1 MPSATRGA
9 RRNDVEGESEED
21 EELVPTEMPLLDA
34 VQTLVEKERQLMEL
48 KVAEA
53 AHEAN
58 GKRRVY
64 LDLKRWHVYLQIRH
78 RIL

>member
-1 MPSATRGA
+1 MPSADAARGA
-9 RRNDVEGESEED
+9 RRDDGDGESED
-21 EELVPTEMPLLDA
+21 EELLPTEMPLLDA

-58 GKRRVY
+58 GIRR
-64 LDLKRWHVYLQIRH
+64 DTLKDGVFIYGRH
-78 RIL
+78 RK